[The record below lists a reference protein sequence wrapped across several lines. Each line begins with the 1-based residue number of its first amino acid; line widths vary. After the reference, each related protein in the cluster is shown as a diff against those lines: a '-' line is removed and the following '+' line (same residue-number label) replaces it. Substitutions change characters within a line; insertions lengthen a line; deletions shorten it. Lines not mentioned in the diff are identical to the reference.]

1 MRRFGDPLKFRTG
14 DVIVK
19 IDTDM
24 LAKIVC
30 ASSGWQK
37 YYIEW
42 LNDPLSQGTVEA
54 PAEAIE
60 NDFVLVEGI
69 EEADDDL

>member
-1 MRRFGDPLKFRTG
+1 MRRFGDPLKFRSG

-19 IDTDM
+19 IDTNM
-24 LAKIVC
+24 QAKIVC

-42 LNDPLSQGTVEA
+42 LNDPHSQGVEQV
-54 PAEAIE
+54 PPEAIE
-60 NDFVLVEGI
+60 EDFVLVEGI
-69 EEADDDL
+69 EEDRR